1 MMCQER
7 DVFLNRALIELV
19 QLSESRYGLTVS
31 ELARKLVE
39 QDSSYGFSLRTIR
52 RDCQALERAGWI
64 EKIQAPGQALRYRK
78 VSRLPES
85 GPSTLQ
91 PTCERSAILDR
102 IGREAQVLRGAEGG
116 LSVREMTTLLNHGN
130 PGPQRGFTERTVRR
144 DCLTLEYHGFLE
156 HVFEERNQKFRPS
169 RRMRECL
176 KSSSD

>member
-1 MMCQER
+1 MCQER

-31 ELARKLVE
+31 ELANKLVD
-39 QDSSYGFSLRTIR
+39 QDSSYDFSLRTIR

-78 VSRLPES
+78 VARLLES

-91 PTCERSAILDR
+91 STCERSAILDR
-102 IGREAQVLRGAEGG
+102 IGREARALRGAEGG
-116 LSVREMTTLLNHGN
+116 LSIREMTALLNQGKTGH
-130 PGPQRGFTERTVRR
+130 QRGFTERTVRR

-156 HVFEERNQKFRPS
+156 HVFEERNQKFKPS
-169 RRMRECL
+169 RRMRDCL